1 VALVEGPQERG
12 QATADWTLSSA
23 AELIE
28 GFTVRESHPHHF
40 LRVLRGEGFSCHQ
53 RIRLAIERH
62 ETAMGHWKHVSW
74 QRNG

>member
-1 VALVEGPQERG
+1 
-12 QATADWTLSSA
+12 
-23 AELIE
+23 
-28 GFTVRESHPHHF
+28 